1 MKIGRKHQN
10 RTYILNRWCQH
21 NRMTTYSNRIKADEE
36 HKPFTRL
43 PLELKE
49 QRICKQSTEQSVC
62 KKRRWIGDFTKP
74 LIINS
79 TIEIV
84 TNFRV
89 GYVCVYVYM
98 YLILSRF
105 STVNFIINDCEIT
118 LSSKMHLLAV
128 RRARFEY
135 A

>member
-1 MKIGRKHQN
+1 MKLSESIRVGCYNCVRRSNPMKIGRKHQN

-36 HKPFTRL
+36 HKPFPRL

-79 TIEIV
+79 KIEIV

-89 GYVCVYVYM
+89 GYVCICIYVCLCIYVFD
-98 YLILSRF
+98 LITIF
-105 STVNFIINDCEIT
+105 NC
-118 LSSKMHLLAV
+118 
-128 RRARFEY
+128 
-135 A
+135 